1 MKYFLTVTQE
11 FGDYVRGQLITDADA
26 ILSILASHPHHVVKV
41 ETGLVPDAP
50 AVEPVAAPV
59 VDPAPVAADPAPV
72 DPAPAVDPSP
82 NPEA

>member
-11 FGDYVRGQLITDADA
+11 FGDYVRGQVVTDAEA
-26 ILSILASHPHHVVKV
+26 IMSILASHPHHVVKV

-50 AVEPVAAPV
+50 AVEPMP
-59 VDPAPVAADPAPV
+59 DPAPVEA
-72 DPAPAVDPSP
+72 APAVDPVP